1 MSQVFDRFTDTAGNY
16 HWSDVETGHHIIS
29 RDPVGVIETWKSWS
43 QTYNNL
49 VEKITMDALI
59 SKNAVLKLCHYDDHD
74 HPVIDYDDVL
84 RIPSV
89 DAVEVVRCKDCVY
102 GYRYFDVRN
111 GETDSW
117 VECRNPDGMNR
128 DVSPDGYCSA
138 CIRKKEDE

>member
-74 HPVIDYDDVL
+74 YPVIDYDDVL

-89 DAVEVVRCKDCVY
+89 DAVEVVRCKDCLFGHLY
-102 GYRYFDVRN
+102 IDVIN
-111 GETDSW
+111 GESDSW
-117 VECRNPDGMNR
+117 VECRNPDGLNR
-128 DVSPDGYCSA
+128 DVSTEGYCSA
-138 CIRKKEDE
+138 SIRRKEEG